1 MFAKDKANG
10 QYRFVGLFQ
19 LFQIDFEQQT
29 VTFRRI
35 MDNKITI
42 KISQTIK
49 TDINIIYEN
58 N

>member
-1 MFAKDKANG
+1 VFAKDKANG

-19 LFQIDFEQQT
+19 LSQIDFEQQT